1 MPSRAGRCR
10 TRSSPRPVRRSTAN
24 TVRGA
29 GAVEGDQQ
37 TLPFIANNIS
47 TSRLGQGQAPCQ
59 AGARPVHPCA
69 PPRCSMVLERPR
81 PTSGRGATAS
91 LCCVA
96 LYVSWIHLVPH
107 TRGFAALKE
116 AFEGGRPRESQESHS
131 HHSWNYPVG
140 VRGQVKAEY
149 CVPMPRHTQTSLS
162 IHLRLPGQLRCCPE
176 WPLSTGDAAW
186 RRLLGVL

>member
-37 TLPFIANNIS
+37 TLPSIANNIS
-47 TSRLGQGQAPCQ
+47 TSRRGQGQAPCQ

-116 AFEGGRPRESQESHS
+116 AFEGPKPAKPNNRVHTSRGTTPRVCRS
-131 HHSWNYPVG
+131 
-140 VRGQVKAEY
+140 
-149 CVPMPRHTQTSLS
+149 CHTIDGSLLS
-162 IHLRLPGQLRCCPE
+162 PG
-176 WPLSTGDAAW
+176 
-186 RRLLGVL
+186 GVLRTPGPLRNRGY

>member
-1 MPSRAGRCR
+1 MPLPNIIPSKPVLVMQLRHAISCRQVRNTLIPTSR
-10 TRSSPRPVRRSTAN
+10 SPSTAN

-37 TLPFIANNIS
+37 TLPLIANNIS

-96 LYVSWIHLVPH
+96 LYVSEIHLVPH

-131 HHSWNYPVG
+131 HQSWNYPS
-140 VRGQVKAEY
+140 
-149 CVPMPRHTQTSLS
+149 CIMFM
-162 IHLRLPGQLRCCPE
+162 
-176 WPLSTGDAAW
+176 
-186 RRLLGVL
+186 